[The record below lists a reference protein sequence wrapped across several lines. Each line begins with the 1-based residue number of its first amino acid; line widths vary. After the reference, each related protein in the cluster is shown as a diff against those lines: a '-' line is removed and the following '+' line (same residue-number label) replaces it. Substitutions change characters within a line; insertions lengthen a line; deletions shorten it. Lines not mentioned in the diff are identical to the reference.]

1 MQTQTQT
8 QTELAELTRVVRTLV
23 VNGERQATRLDE
35 VLDSIEQA
43 VDAREADEVLRADA
57 IASGLID
64 GVASHVVVEVS
75 VACGVDDI
83 DRAERRA
90 GILRK
95 AGLPAVPL
103 VACEVISPELVA
115 YARSKQVRIWCNG
128 TVLDAAA

>member
-1 MQTQTQT
+1 
-8 QTELAELTRVVRTLV
+8 
-23 VNGERQATRLDE
+23 
-35 VLDSIEQA
+35 
-43 VDAREADEVLRADA
+43 
-57 IASGLID
+57 
-64 GVASHVVVEVS
+64 

-95 AGLPAVPL
+95 AGLPAVAL

-115 YARSKQVRIWCNG
+115 YARSKQVRIWCDG